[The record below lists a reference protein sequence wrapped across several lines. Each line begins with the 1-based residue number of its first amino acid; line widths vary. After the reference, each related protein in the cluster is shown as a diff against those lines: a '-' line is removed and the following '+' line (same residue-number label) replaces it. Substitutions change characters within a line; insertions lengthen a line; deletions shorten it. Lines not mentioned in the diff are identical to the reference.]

1 MLIVSCDLSQLRRLG
16 DNLEPVLRQAA
27 DKAAQ
32 MLVPATH
39 AHMMELAAQRL
50 HSRLEKFTKGVKIVQ
65 ESEDTWLIT
74 LNKTATWI
82 DDGMPEHS
90 MVDDLLKRGAKTA
103 KDGSRYRSIPFDHS
117 PGKGPATSTP
127 AQQSL
132 QATIK
137 AELKKRDIPYAKV
150 ERNPDGSPKLG
161 KLHAL
166 DINNGPLKTANGPG
180 QGWGKI
186 GQPKQGP
193 TGTPFLQGIRI
204 YQREVK
210 NAAGKV
216 SVKRAIMTFRTVS
229 SKHKAQNRWVH
240 PGLKPQN
247 IFEDTAKWARE
258 EWETNVMPKI
268 VDFVLD
274 NV

>member
-1 MLIVSCDLSQLRRLG
+1 MLTVNCDLSQLRKLG
-16 DNLEPVLRQAA
+16 DNLETVLKQAA

-32 MLVPATH
+32 MMVPATH

-50 HSRLEKFTKGVKIVQ
+50 HSRLDKFTKGVKISQ
-65 ESEDTWLIT
+65 QSEDTWLIT
-74 LNKTATWI
+74 LDKNAVWI

-90 MVDDLLKRGAKTA
+90 MVDDLLKKGAKTA
-103 KDGSRYRSIPFDHS
+103 KDGSRYKSIPFDHS

-137 AELKKRDIPYAKV
+137 AELKKRDIPYAKI
-150 ERNPDGSPKLG
+150 ERGPDGSPLLG

-166 DINNGPLKTANGPG
+166 DINHGPLKTANGPG

-193 TGTPFLQGIRI
+193 TGIPFLQGIRI

-210 NAAGKV
+210 NAAGKP

-247 IFEDTAKWARE
+247 IFEDTAKWAQE
-258 EWETNVMPKI
+258 EWEHNIMPKI

-274 NV
+274 NI